1 MSFTKN
7 KYDACFMKQ
16 YQESNKSI
24 FDYVVDQSRFINK
37 NECNNYTAPFLTY
50 IPSGVPKMN
59 IDIEN
64 DLKGMTKPT
73 TKCTDCK
80 YQPEDPNLIQA
91 EGFEYKMKD
100 IYPHN
105 KQQCP
110 NEYNILPNGY
120 INQPK

>member
-16 YQESNKSI
+16 YQESNRSI
-24 FDYVVDQSRFINK
+24 FDYVVDKSRFVNK

-59 IDIEN
+59 VDIEN
-64 DLKGMTKPT
+64 ELKGMTKPV
-73 TKCTDCK
+73 TKCTTCK
-80 YQPEDPNLIQA
+80 YNPEDKGDLAQST
-91 EGFEYKMKD
+91 GFCGTPID

-105 KQQCP
+105 KSECKSD
-110 NEYNILPNGY
+110 YNILPNGY
-120 INQPK
+120 LRSN